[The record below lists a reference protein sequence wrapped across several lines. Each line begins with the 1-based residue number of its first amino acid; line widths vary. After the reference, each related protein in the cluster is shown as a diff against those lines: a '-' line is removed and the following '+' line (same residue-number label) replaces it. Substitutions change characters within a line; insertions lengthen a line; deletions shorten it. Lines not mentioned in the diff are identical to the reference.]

1 MMLLDIASLMRD
13 DCIMTNRNDIN
24 ARRIDALRT
33 LADAMLESPDMLAA
47 IESFRDLLTPI
58 DFDALCFS
66 IDICPMHLTDTD
78 TCADDE
84 LTDCRD
90 LR

>member
-1 MMLLDIASLMRD
+1 
-13 DCIMTNRNDIN
+13 MTNNRTPDRNDIN
-24 ARRIDALRT
+24 ARRLTALRD
-33 LADAMLESPDMLAA
+33 LADALLDNPDMLDA
-47 IESFRDLLTPI
+47 ITPLQQLLTPI

-66 IDICPMHLTDTD
+66 IDICPIHLTDTD

-84 LTDCRD
+84 LDDCRD